1 MHKLSLLVLPFAVAC
16 IIFSGCGTNPPQNN
30 QEVSSRGESSI
41 PETTSSEK
49 TEKES
54 EAEIPAKEE
63 KTAPVYGNQIED
75 GIYPIDVSSSS
86 SMFRIIDAQLLV
98 ENGEMQAVLTLSG
111 KGYGKL
117 YMGTGEEALADT
129 EDHTIPFEEN
139 EEGNYTYTVPVP
151 ALNQEIDCTA
161 WSIKKEKWYDR
172 VLVFQSGRIPAEALS
187 QAPALTEGQYSIVLT
202 GGQYSIPVTLSGGTG
217 RVGIESPAKVTISP
231 EGAIAVII
239 WDSPYYV
246 SMEVNGISYGPVHS
260 GETSIFEIP
269 VTLEQDMPVCA
280 TTIAMSTPHE
290 IEYTLHFDA
299 ASAKPAG

>member
-30 QEVSSRGESSI
+30 QEVSSRDESSI
-41 PETTSSEK
+41 PETTTSEK

-172 VLVFQSGRIPAEALS
+172 VLVFQSDRIPEEALS
-187 QAPALTEGQYSIVLT
+187 QAPALTE
-202 GGQYSIPVTLSGGTG
+202 GQYSIPVTLSGGTG
-217 RVGIESPAKVTISP
+217 RVGVESPAKVTISP

-269 VTLEQDMPVCA
+269 VTLEQDIPVCA

>member
-1 MHKLSLLVLPFAVAC
+1 MHKLPALLLPFMAAC
-16 IIFSGCGTNPPQNN
+16 MIFSSCGTTAPQSS
-30 QEVSSRGESSI
+30 QEER
-41 PETTSSEK
+41 K
-49 TEKES
+49 TEKISSEETPKDSEPES
-54 EAEIPAKEE
+54 QPEEE
-63 KTAPVYGNQIED
+63 KAGPIYGSQIKD
-75 GIYPIDVSSSS
+75 GTYPIQVSSSS
-86 SMFRIIDAQLLV
+86 SMFRIIEAQLLV
-98 ENGEMQAVLTLSG
+98 ENGDMQAVLTLSG

-117 YMGTGEEALADT
+117 YMGTGEEALTDT

-139 EEGNYTYTVPVP
+139 EAGQYTYTVPVP
-151 ALNQEIDCTA
+151 ALNQEIDCAA

-172 VLVFQSGRIPAEALS
+172 ILVFLSDGIPAEALS
-187 QAPALTEGQYSIVLT
+187 QAPASIEGQYSIVLT

-217 RVGIESPAKVTISP
+217 RVGIQSPAKVTISP
-231 EGAIAVII
+231 EGTTAVLI

-246 SMEVNGISYGPVHS
+246 SMEVNGISYEPAHS

-269 VTLEQDMPVCA
+269 VILEQDIPVSA

>member
-1 MHKLSLLVLPFAVAC
+1 MHKLSLLVLPFAMAC
-16 IIFSGCGTNPPQNN
+16 IIFSGCGANPPQNN
-30 QEVSSRGESSI
+30 QEVSSQEESSI
-41 PETTSSEK
+41 SETTTSEE

-161 WSIKKEKWYDR
+161 WSIKKEKWYNR
-172 VLVFQSGRIPAEALS
+172 VLVFQSDRIPEEALS
-187 QAPALTEGQYSIVLT
+187 QAPALTEGQYSI
-202 GGQYSIPVTLSGGTG
+202 PVTLSGGTS
-217 RVGIESPAKVTISP
+217 RVGVESPAKVTISP

-246 SMEVNGISYGPVHS
+246 SMVVNGISYEPVHS

-269 VTLEQDMPVCA
+269 VTLEQDIPVCA

>member
-30 QEVSSRGESSI
+30 QEVSSRDESSI
-41 PETTSSEK
+41 PETTTSEK

-172 VLVFQSGRIPAEALS
+172 VLVFQSDRIPEEALS
-187 QAPALTEGQYSIVLT
+187 QAPALTE
-202 GGQYSIPVTLSGGTG
+202 GQYSIPVTLSGGTG
-217 RVGIESPAKVTISP
+217 RVGVESPAKVTISP

-246 SMEVNGISYGPVHS
+246 SMVVNGISYEPVHS

-269 VTLEQDMPVCA
+269 VTLEQDIPVCA

>member
-1 MHKLSLLVLPFAVAC
+1 MHKLSLLVLPFAMAC
-16 IIFSGCGTNPPQNN
+16 IIFSGCGANPPQNN
-30 QEVSSRGESSI
+30 QEVSSRDESSI
-41 PETTSSEK
+41 PETTTSEK

-172 VLVFQSGRIPAEALS
+172 VLVFQSDRIPEEALS
-187 QAPALTEGQYSIVLT
+187 QAPALTE
-202 GGQYSIPVTLSGGTG
+202 GQYSIPVTLSGGTG
-217 RVGIESPAKVTISP
+217 RVGVESPAKVTISP

-246 SMEVNGISYGPVHS
+246 SMVVNGISYEPVHS

-269 VTLEQDMPVCA
+269 VTLEQDIPVCA